1 MDLSVKRQQWHEL
14 LTSVLNHLHTRVS
27 GRLCILLIT
36 NYEKIVMRDSHFI
49 DESRKMSEKR
59 NRPYLEEGKLLSNLT
74 YDKGTD
80 VPRH

>member
-1 MDLSVKRQQWHEL
+1 
-14 LTSVLNHLHTRVS
+14 
-27 GRLCILLIT
+27 
-36 NYEKIVMRDSHFI
+36 MRDSHFS

-80 VPRH
+80 IPSH